1 MIRYYEQRS
10 SGWDIFLALKLTTSQ
25 EEEKYPD
32 SYLARTI
39 EPG

>member
-1 MIRYYEQRS
+1 MIRYYEQRP
-10 SGWDIFLALKLTTSQ
+10 SGGDIFLALKLTPSQ
-25 EEEKYPD
+25 EEEKYLD